1 MLSELSHLQ
10 EVVDVLHKHTA
21 DPHILPPASE
31 QVRIPVVSAF
41 KYQPNDTVFRIF
53 KFFFSWDQR
62 INCKNLN

>member
-53 KFFFSWDQR
+53 KFFFS
-62 INCKNLN
+62 